1 MVFIV
6 GGSLL
11 YFTAMVIMYKKCMRS
26 YLHRRTIERNVYMNE
41 DRIDDLEGELK
52 VLQKEVKD
60 FKKEANNKLRNRFK
74 TLKRKINSV
83 ERVAKKSIKN
93 VEYGTS
99 AFDYNFEGN
108 PFKDLDVTDFPSF
121 ELDPSSFQF
130 EPEIEQKTGDEG
142 LFSFNFEPTDL
153 EVRGVAINA
162 EDVE

>member
-26 YLHRRTIERNVYMNE
+26 YLHRRTIESNININE
-41 DRIDDLEGELK
+41 GRIENLENELK

-83 ERVAKKSIKN
+83 EKVAKKSIKN

-99 AFDYNFEGN
+99 AFDYNFEDN
-108 PFKDLDVTDFPSF
+108 PFKDLDVTNFPSF
-121 ELDPSSFQF
+121 ELDPSSFQL
-130 EPEIEQKTGDEG
+130 EPEIEQKTDDEG
-142 LFSFNFEPTDL
+142 LFRFNFEPTDL
-153 EVRGVAINA
+153 EVKGVAINA

>member
-41 DRIDDLEGELK
+41 DRIEDLEGELK

-60 FKKEANNKLRNRFK
+60 FKKETNNKLRNRFK

-83 ERVAKKSIKN
+83 KN

-108 PFKDLDVTDFPSF
+108 PFKDLDVTNFPSF
-121 ELDPSSFQF
+121 ELDPSSFDF
-130 EPEIEQKTGDEG
+130 EPGMELKTGDDG
-142 LFSFNFEPTDL
+142 LFSFNFEPADL
-153 EVRGVAINA
+153 EVRGVSINA
-162 EDVE
+162 KDVE